1 MLLNRRAMLGLL
13 GVSALAG
20 RAAAH
25 HGYMAWDTE
34 NPIVLEG
41 WISKEMD
48 GFPHWEFWMRVDGK
62 DWSVDIGDQYQLK
75 RAGFSSSG
83 SEFQMRRQVKVW
95 GLRPVDQS
103 VLRVLPSRIQL
114 DDEEPHDIVV
124 KG

>member
-1 MLLNRRAMLGLL
+1 MLLNRRAMLGIL
-13 GVSALAG
+13 GASALAG

-25 HGYMAWDTE
+25 HGYMAWDTD

-41 WISKEMD
+41 WISKAMD
-48 GFPHWEFWMRVDGK
+48 GFPHWEFWMRVDGD
-62 DWSVDIGDQYQLK
+62 DWSVDVGDQFQLK

-83 SEFQMRRQVKVW
+83 SEFRARRQVRVW
-95 GLRPVDQS
+95 GVRPVDKS
-103 VLRVLPSRIQL
+103 VLRILPSRIQL